1 MKWAQT
7 VKTTYKR
14 GLAGLSCALLASQV
28 YAADKLAGAMQG
40 DVQDMLGG
48 SGTFWKV
55 FILIDII
62 LSAAALIKTKN
73 PLVMAGVFFI
83 AFIPALLINTFVF

>member
-1 MKWAQT
+1 MKMNINI
-7 VKTTYKR
+7 VSGIKKV
-14 GLAGLSCALLASQV
+14 GVGLSGALLASQV
-28 YAADKLAGAMQG
+28 YATDKLAGAMQG